1 MTTGFFLKKN
11 FGAPIR
17 VEITIVSSTLRP
29 LLAPTSFARFCV
41 TPVPHFSPCY
51 SCQKKKRIFKSH
63 LPFVKRTS

>member
-1 MTTGFFLKKN
+1 MTTGFFLEKD

-29 LLAPTSFARFCV
+29 LLAPTSFARFSV

-51 SCQKKKRIFKSH
+51 SCQKKKEYSNLICR
-63 LPFVKRTS
+63 L